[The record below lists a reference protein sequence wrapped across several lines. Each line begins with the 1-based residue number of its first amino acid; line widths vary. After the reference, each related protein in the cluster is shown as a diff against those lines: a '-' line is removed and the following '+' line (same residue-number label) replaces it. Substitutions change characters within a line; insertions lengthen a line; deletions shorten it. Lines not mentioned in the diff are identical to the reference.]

1 MEISML
7 EEFVQ
12 LVETCNF
19 QETAARMN
27 ISQSALTKH
36 IHKLEEELDI
46 TLFDRSQRS
55 IQVNS
60 YSQRFYPHAKQI
72 IQIYHEAVA
81 SLHELNQKESNQ
93 FTVAYNPF
101 VGQYGLVDT
110 IAEFS
115 RKHPEH
121 HIVTTESYS
130 SLSLLENKK
139 CDFAFVSEVEA
150 ESRSE
155 NTNFN
160 KLIYRSDHLAVVV
173 PDGHPLAENERV
185 TFDELRGERFVLHS
199 SHTDTAHD
207 ETQKF
212 LDLCREHHFVPD
224 VVGESKFTSTVLRY
238 VRSGRGIAVLN
249 RMHIPKDVGE
259 IHIIDFSPTV
269 RSYIYLMYR
278 RKLSTPCAMDFLHF
292 IIDQCSF

>member
-72 IQIYHEAVA
+72 IQIYQDAVA
-81 SLHELNQKESNQ
+81 SLHELNQKENSQ

-110 IAEFS
+110 IADFS
-115 RKHPEH
+115 LKHPEH
-121 HIVTTESYS
+121 HLVTTESYTS
-130 SLSLLENKK
+130 IKLLESKK
-139 CDFAFVSEVEA
+139 CDFAFVSEAEA
-150 ESRSE
+150 EGKAE
-155 NTNFN
+155 NSSFN

-173 PDGHPLAENERV
+173 PDGHPLAENKCV
-185 TFDELRGERFVLHS
+185 TFDQLKGERFVLHS
-199 SHTDTAHD
+199 SHTDTEHD
-207 ETQKF
+207 ETRKF
-212 LDLCREHHFVPD
+212 LDLCREHQFIPNI
-224 VVGESKFTSTVLRY
+224 VGESQFTSTVLRY

-249 RMHIPKDVGE
+249 RMHIPKDVGQ
-259 IHIIDFSPTV
+259 IHIIDFSPIV
-269 RSYIYLMYR
+269 RSHIYLMYR
-278 RKLSTPCAMDFLHF
+278 RKLSSPCAIDFLHF